1 MATVGRDGA
10 YDNNGAEELVKTIL
24 KEKCDLVDNLERAVE
39 DLEDNLE
46 TTRGALV
53 EERKRRLERERRL
66 EVELIELE
74 NLKRVLE
81 DFEAERENEVS
92 KVESHLKESRLVE
105 QKVDEENE
113 KIKAALKEAVED
125 KGRLQ
130 SDVRRWQND
139 CLQAREELLAMK
151 DEVEK
156 TLGNF
161 SEEDKIANLVDRR
174 VVRQLVVGSFQK
186 SGEHRREVL
195 ELMSKVLEFSE
206 EERVVIGLDGN
217 KRLGSWLGTFVLP
230 PPVDD
235 PMPLAKLSE
244 KWVEF
249 LTKEVENGV
258 EEDKSEEEDSAEKE
272 PAPNG
277 VEKDNDGV

>member
-1 MATVGRDGA
+1 MVTGGRDVA
-10 YDNNGAEELVKTIL
+10 CEDEDVEDLKTIL
-24 KEKCDLVDNLERAVE
+24 KEKSDLVENLERAVE

-53 EERKRRLERERRL
+53 QERKRRLERERRF
-66 EVELIELE
+66 EVELVELG

-81 DFEAERENEVS
+81 DFEAERENEASMVDS
-92 KVESHLKESRLVE
+92 RLKESRLLE
-105 QKVDEENE
+105 QKADEENQ
-113 KIKAALKEAVED
+113 KIKAELKEAVED
-125 KGRLQ
+125 RDRLQ
-130 SDVRRWQND
+130 SDVRRWQNE
-139 CLQAREELLAMK
+139 CLQAREGLLAMK

-156 TLGNF
+156 TLGN
-161 SEEDKIANLVDRR
+161 SREEDKIANSVDRR

-195 ELMSKVLEFSE
+195 ELMSKVLELSE
-206 EERVVIGLDGN
+206 EERLVIGLDAN
-217 KRLGSWLGTFVLP
+217 KSLGSWLSAFVVP

-249 LTKEVENGV
+249 LTKEVENGI
-258 EEDKSEEEDSAEKE
+258 EEGKSGEEGGKREE
-272 PAPNG
+272 PSPNG
-277 VEKDNDGV
+277 VEEDNA